1 MTDAPRARSRVLIVD
16 DEPRIAELLRDC
28 LGDDYRCELVHSGME
43 ALVAVA
49 SERPDVV
56 LLDVSMPGMNGIEVL
71 RRLKVIDPS
80 LPVIMI
86 TATDNSAQ
94 IAQTTIFGALGYI
107 PKPFT
112 VAYVQHL
119 VATAVQGVKR

>member
-16 DEPRIAELLRDC
+16 DEPTIAESLREC
-28 LGDDYRCELVHSGME
+28 LGADYQFELVHSGME

-56 LLDVSMPGMNGIEVL
+56 LLDVIMPGMSGIEVL
-71 RRLKVIDPS
+71 RCLKVIDPS

-86 TATDNSAQ
+86 TATEDAAQ
-94 IAQTTIFGALGYI
+94 IDETMQLGALGYI
-107 PKPFT
+107 PKPFS
-112 VAYVQHL
+112 
-119 VATAVQGVKR
+119 RE